1 MQRIFA
7 LPLKMFWRITGPVRR
22 PLLKR
27 FDARVS
33 RLVSDTV
40 NARMMPT
47 LVEALA
53 ASGDRLERIERSIAS
68 ADRTATNLAEEVD
81 LVLNGLSRE
90 IFRLQTQLD
99 LIQRRLE
106 EDSRSSVNG
115 FSIINE
121 SGDPAPMHRPS
132 ASAERSRVG

>member
-1 MQRIFA
+1 MKRIFDEVSRV
-7 LPLKMFWRITGPVRR
+7 FWRLTWPLRR
-22 PLLKR
+22 PLVSR

-53 ASGDRLERIERSIAS
+53 ASGHRLERIERNIAG
-68 ADRTATNLAEEVD
+68 ADRAATNLAEEVD

-90 IFRLQTQLD
+90 IFRLQTQLE
-99 LIQRRLE
+99 LLQRRLE
-106 EDSRSSVNG
+106 EDSR
-115 FSIINE
+115 FSMSGLSILNE
-121 SGDPAPMHRPS
+121 TGDESPMHRS
-132 ASAERSRVG
+132 LASADRSRVG

>member
-1 MQRIFA
+1 MKRIFA
-7 LPLKMFWRITGPVRR
+7 LVFKFFWRLSSPIRK
-22 PLLKR
+22 PLLAR

-53 ASGDRLERIERSIAS
+53 SSGHRLERIERSIAG
-68 ADRTATNLAEEVD
+68 ADRAASHLAEEVD

-90 IFRLQTQLD
+90 IFRLQAQLE
-99 LIQRRLE
+99 LLQRRLDE
-106 EDSRSSVNG
+106 ESRFNANGLSILRDSGDDSPLPRSS
-115 FSIINE
+115 S
-121 SGDPAPMHRPS
+121 MT
-132 ASAERSRVG
+132 ERSKVG